1 MNPNSMTNERL
12 CTLAQKGDE
21 AAREILVEKNMGF
34 IVQTADIVYRS
45 SSLEGSDLNIDVDD
59 LVQEGGIGLLKAIST
74 YDQRIGV
81 KFLTYAAPFIRNA
94 MTDLVRDAFFR
105 YEQRMVDSE
114 NGLGLQK
121 VRLDEVLPGE
131 ERLLRMEAVADIAA
145 KSPEQVYEER
155 ETLRELYEGLR
166 QISEREQTYLL
177 YRHGFTDDIGHTLI
191 GTAIHFHL
199 SEKRAKKLE
208 GEAMDNLWLELPW
221 WF

>member
-1 MNPNSMTNERL
+1 MTNEQL
-12 CTLAQKGDE
+12 CALAQKSDE
-21 AAREILVEKNMGF
+21 TARELLVEKNMGF
-34 IVQTADIVYRS
+34 IVQTADLVYRS

-59 LVQEGGIGLLKAIST
+59 LVQEGSIGLLRAVDGFDPARKL
-74 YDQRIGV
+74 

-94 MTDLVRDAFFR
+94 MTDLVRDAFSR
-105 YEQRMVDSE
+105 YEQRMVDCE

-155 ETLRELYEGLR
+155 ETLRELYEGLG

>member
-1 MNPNSMTNERL
+1 
-12 CTLAQKGDE
+12 
-21 AAREILVEKNMGF
+21 MGF

-59 LVQEGGIGLLKAIST
+59 LVQEGSIGLLRAVDGFDPARKL
-74 YDQRIGV
+74 

-94 MTDLVRDAFFR
+94 MTDLVRDAFSQ

-131 ERLLRMEAVADIAA
+131 ERLLRMEAVADITA
-145 KSPEQVYEER
+145 KSPEQVYEEK
-155 ETLRELYEGLR
+155 ETLRELYEGLG

-177 YRHGFTDDIGHTLI
+177 YRHGFTDDVGHTLI

-199 SEKRAKKLE
+199 SESRAKKLE
-208 GEAMDNLWLELPW
+208 DEAMDNLWLELPW